1 MNNKLFKRIVAAA
14 ASAVMLGSCAFATT
28 LSNVSYDGSADNG
41 VLSFT
46 YNNGK
51 ADKVTY
57 VAYAATKATA
67 ETDANAVEVNGTKYV
82 LGEMVAINQFDGL
95 TVGTDAAPA
104 ADTPVAVKIDKT
116 KLTNAAATDIVLKSG
131 DSLGSTVAVQAIALA
146 TTPVTTERTITFA
159 NVQEG
164 YATPTLKVADGSLV
178 TDMLAKIA
186 DPTKAKG
193 TKDKLDWAFVGWYT
207 DEALTTKLDKSAE
220 AKITA
225 DMTLYA
231 KYVQVYIVGDVNGD
245 GKVTNTDITALKK
258 YMAKTLSATQQTWG
272 IDSEINDNVYY
283 KNAGKD
289 LKAKNGDVNGDGK
302 VTNTD
307 ITALK
312 KYMAKTLSA
321 TQQTWGIGEAMT
333 IVKD

>member
-57 VAYAATKATA
+57 VAYAATRATD
-67 ETDANAVEVNGTKYV
+67 TDTNAVTVNGTKYV
-82 LGEMVAINQFDGL
+82 LGEMVAINQFDNL
-95 TVGTDAAPA
+95 AAAAADAAG
-104 ADTPVAVKIDKT
+104 TPETVPVDKT
-116 KLTNAAATDIVLKSG
+116 KLANADAIVLKSG
-131 DSLGSTVAVQAIALA
+131 DSLGSPVAVEAVALQTAPA
-146 TTPVTTERTITFA
+146 TEHTITFA

-186 DPTKAKG
+186 DPTKTKTGGKG
-193 TKDKLDWAFVGWYT
+193 DKLDWVFVGWYT
-207 DEALTTKLDKSAE
+207 DETLTTKLDKSAE

-231 KYVQVYIVGDVNGD
+231 KYVQQNVFGDVNGD
-245 GKVTNTDITALKK
+245 GKTDGNDALAINVYVRRGNVHPGYPDIGAGVSNTNVEGKK
-258 YMAKTLSATQQTWG
+258 YTG
-272 IDSEINDNVYY
+272 VY
-283 KNAGKD
+283 K
-289 LKAKNGDVNGDGK
+289 LGDVNGDGT
-302 VTNTD
+302 VDGNDALAINVYVRRGNVHPGYPNIGTNVPV
-307 ITALK
+307 
-312 KYMAKTLSA
+312 
-321 TQQTWGIGEAMT
+321 
-333 IVKD
+333 VKD

>member
-28 LSNVSYDGSADNG
+28 LSNVGYVDGAGNVG
-41 VLSFT
+41 TLSFT
-46 YNNGK
+46 YNNGD

-82 LGEMVAINQFDGL
+82 LGEMVAINQFDNL
-95 TVGTDAAPA
+95 
-104 ADTPVAVKIDKT
+104 
-116 KLTNAAATDIVLKSG
+116 AAATADAAGTAETVPVDSTKLANADAIVLKSG
-131 DSLGSTVAVQAIALA
+131 DSKGSPVATAAVALQAAPA
-146 TTPVTTERTITFA
+146 TEHTITFA

-231 KYVQVYIVGDVNGD
+231 KYVQIYIVGDVNGD

>member
-28 LSNVSYDGSADNG
+28 LSNVGYVAGTGDVGT
-41 VLSFT
+41 LSFT
-46 YNNGK
+46 YNNGN

-57 VAYAATKATA
+57 VAYAATKLADGDTTSVVGY
-67 ETDANAVEVNGTKYV
+67 TDANGTKYV
-82 LGEMVAINQFDGL
+82 LGEMVAINQFDNL
-95 TVGTDAAPA
+95 TAATADAAG
-104 ADTPVAVKIDKT
+104 TVETVPVDKT
-116 KLTNAAATDIVLKSG
+116 KLANADAIVLKSG
-131 DSLGSTVAVQAIALA
+131 DSLGSAVAVEAVALQTA
-146 TTPVTTERTITFA
+146 PATERTITFA

-193 TKDKLDWAFVGWYT
+193 TSDKLDWAFVGWYT

-231 KYVQVYIVGDVNGD
+231 KYVQVHIVGDVNGD

-258 YMAKTLSATQQTWG
+258 YMANTLSATQQTWG
-272 IDSEINDNVYY
+272 INSKINDNVYY

-289 LKAKNGDVNGDGK
+289 LKAIKGDVNGDGK

-312 KYMAKTLSA
+312 KYMASTLST
-321 TQQTWGIGEAMT
+321 TQQTWGINEALT

>member
-28 LSNVSYDGSADNG
+28 LSNVGYVDGAGNVG
-41 VLSFT
+41 TLSFT
-46 YNNGK
+46 YNNGD

-57 VAYAATKATA
+57 VAYAATRLADGDTTSVVGY
-67 ETDANAVEVNGTKYV
+67 TDANGTKYV
-82 LGEMVAINQFDGL
+82 LGEMVAINQFDNL
-95 TVGTDAAPA
+95 
-104 ADTPVAVKIDKT
+104 
-116 KLTNAAATDIVLKSG
+116 AAATADKAETVPVDSTKLANADAIVLKSG
-131 DSLGSTVAVQAIALA
+131 DSKGSPVAIQAVALQA
-146 TTPVTTERTITFA
+146 APATERTITFA

-193 TKDKLDWAFVGWYT
+193 TGDKLDWAFVGWYT

-231 KYVQVYIVGDVNGD
+231 KYVQVRIVGDINGD
-245 GKVTNTDITALKK
+245 GIVNLTDANVIRQYKAGK
-258 YMAKTLSATQQTWG
+258 LSAANIEKFG
-272 IDSEINDNVYY
+272 VEKVMDNTKYT
-283 KNAGKD
+283 NGGKD
-289 LKAKNGDVNGDGK
+289 IEYKNGDVNGDG
-302 VTNTD
+302 VVNLTD
-307 ITALK
+307 ANIIRQYKANKLSDANITK
-312 KYMAKTLSA
+312 FGIDKPLSV
-321 TQQTWGIGEAMT
+321 I
-333 IVKD
+333 KD